1 MSFFPFFLKDIAI
14 DLGTAN
20 TLIFLKN
27 RGVIINEPSVI
38 AIEKSSGKPVAF
50 GKEAKRMLG
59 KAPPSIDVIRPIRDG
74 VISNLEA
81 TLLLLEYFIQK
92 VYNRK
97 FFLNPRVVISIPL
110 GITSVERRAL
120 KESVEEAGASEVYI
134 IEQPMAAAIGAGLA
148 VQEPAGSMIVDIGGG
163 TTEVAV
169 IALAGIVNGRSLR
182 VAGDEIDTA
191 IINFVKNKYNILIG
205 EQMAERVKIEICS
218 TIGNGSSN
226 EMQLKGRGLIEGL
239 PITVIIR
246 REEIK
251 EALKETLSTIV
262 NSVLQTLENTP
273 PELASDIVDRGIY
286 LAGGGA
292 LLDGIHEL
300 MNQETGLPIF
310 TASNPLS
317 AVAEGAGKVLDEIDL
332 LKEIS
337 LE

>member
-1 MSFFPFFLKDIAI
+1 MSLFPFFSKDIAI

-20 TLIFLKN
+20 TLIFLKSK
-27 RGVIINEPSVI
+27 GIIIDEPSVI
-38 AIEKSSGKPVAF
+38 ALDKKTMKPVAY
-50 GKEAKRMLG
+50 GKEAKKMLG
-59 KAPPSIDVIRPIRDG
+59 KSPSSIEVIRPIRDG

-97 FFLNPRVVISIPL
+97 FFINPRVVISIPL

-148 VQEPAGSMIVDIGGG
+148 VQEPAGNMIVDIGGG

-169 IALAGIVNGRSLR
+169 IALAGIVSGDSLR
-182 VAGDEIDTA
+182 IAGDEIDTA

-205 EQMAERVKIEICS
+205 EQMAERAKIKICS
-218 TIGNGSSN
+218 AVNRENNN
-226 EMQLKGRGLIEGL
+226 EMEIKGRDLTEGL
-239 PITVIIR
+239 PATVLVK

-251 EALKETLSTIV
+251 EAIRETLSIIV

-273 PELASDIVDRGIY
+273 PELAADIVDKGIY

-300 MNQETGLPIF
+300 MNEETGLPVY
-310 TASNPLS
+310 TAENPLS
-317 AVAEGAGKVLDEIDL
+317 AVALGAGKVLDEIDL

-337 LE
+337 L

>member
-1 MSFFPFFLKDIAI
+1 MSLFPFFLKDIAI

-27 RGVIINEPSVI
+27 KGIIINEPSVI
-38 AIEKSSGKPVAF
+38 ALDKASGKPIAF
-50 GKEAKRMLG
+50 GKEAKKMIG
-59 KAPPSIDVIRPIRDG
+59 KSPPTIEVIRPIRDG

-81 TLLLLEYFIQK
+81 TLLLLQYFIQK

-110 GITSVERRAL
+110 GITSVERRAV

-148 VQEPAGSMIVDIGGG
+148 VQEPAGNMIVDIGGG

-169 IALAGIVNGRSLR
+169 IALAGIVNGQSLR

-191 IINFVKNKYNILIG
+191 IINFVKNKYNIFIG
-205 EQMAERVKIEICS
+205 EQMAERVKVEICS
-218 TIGNGSSN
+218 TIRNEKSN

-239 PITVIIR
+239 PITVSVR
-246 REEIK
+246 REEIR
-251 EALKETLSTIV
+251 EALKETLAIIV
-262 NSVLQTLENTP
+262 NSVLQTLESTP
-273 PELASDIVDRGIY
+273 PELAADIVDRGIY

-300 MNQETGLPIF
+300 MHQETGLPVH
-310 TASNPLS
+310 TAENPLS
-317 AVAEGAGKVLDEIDL
+317 AVAIGAGKVLDEIKL

-337 LE
+337 LQ